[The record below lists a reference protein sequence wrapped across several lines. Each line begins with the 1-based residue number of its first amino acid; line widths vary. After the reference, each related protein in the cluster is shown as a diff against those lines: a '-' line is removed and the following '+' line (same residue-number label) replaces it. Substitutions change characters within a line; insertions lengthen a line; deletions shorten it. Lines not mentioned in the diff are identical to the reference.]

1 MSFMKKFKY
10 RFINA
15 FREIF
20 LYHYSSLEFRAK
32 LFAAVITANKNA
44 GECEYEA
51 VRQAGMFI
59 YNDEVRTDSL
69 VFATKEYVDKVFIEN
84 GLDNDM
90 LISDILKDLKDIPRY
105 AKKIDETYLTSLI
118 GCHHDMD
125 TAIYQTRIIEL
136 FESLREDYE
145 NKNSKL

>member
-1 MSFMKKFKY
+1 MSFIKNFKY

-15 FREIF
+15 FREVF

-32 LFAAVITANKNA
+32 LFAAVITANKDVT
-44 GECEYEA
+44 ECEYEA

-59 YNDEVRTDSL
+59 YNDEARTDSL
-69 VFATKEYVDKVFIEN
+69 VFATKEYVEKVFREN

-90 LISDILKDLKDIPRY
+90 LISDILRDLKDMPRY
-105 AKKIDETYLTSLI
+105 AKKIDTTYLTSII

-125 TAIYQTRIIEL
+125 TAIYQNRIIEL
-136 FESLREDYE
+136 FENLREEYE
-145 NKNSKL
+145 NRH